1 MVYSTTLER
10 WHTARYREFESHR
23 LRSRVSEWYTGEAL
37 VIIIL
42 YILFHMNTSQTSNS
56 TVSPFMTLT
65 PIDIG
70 VDIVSVFIGLVAV
83 ILVVRLNQ
91 KLGGKIKSALWFFLS
106 GVFANVF
113 SILVAAFVGHT
124 YVLAGATFDIHDAF
138 MALGMAFFTLSAY
151 RFSLLV
157 PREG

>member
-1 MVYSTTLER
+1 M
-10 WHTARYREFESHR
+10 A
-23 LRSRVSEWYTGEAL
+23 
-37 VIIIL
+37 
-42 YILFHMNTSQTSNS
+42 
-56 TVSPFMTLT
+56 LT

-70 VDIVSVFIGLVAV
+70 VDIITVFIGLVV
-83 ILVVRLNQ
+83 IILVVRLNQ
-91 KLGGKIKSALWFFLS
+91 KLGGKIRSALWFLLC

-113 SILVAAFVGHT
+113 AILVAAFIGHT